1 MKYRFRFQ
9 NTRGIKYLWLAALSP
24 LLALVLVS
32 VLDIRDSLFVLGI
45 VLVPLVLAFY
55 LFARKSGARDEITVD
70 DEGLT
75 SDWFGRINYA
85 SIEKAEGGSWKR
97 TPPSLQLKLRNGH
110 KVTWLLSWSGSVFNS
125 REDAAVF
132 SLFTEVLTGKMN
144 KKEVASGDAS
154 KSEVPYSKVA
164 AQVEQAVQKN
174 RKGQSWFF
182 PVSLVFAVLALVRTC
197 GKDWFHRKD
206 PDFAAIA
213 RYEKQQLQANMA
225 KVKEIME
232 EKTMHYGAIYLYT
245 NDTAARI
252 VLLPDIE
259 LAEAAP
265 QLALFQNVM
274 MNDSLEKFIQHPDEY
289 DIVTMLVTGNG
300 EAKPMQKSI
309 FNKKDSAGRYLY
321 FRIFVPGNGYPKT
334 DQKRIAAVSDTAH
347 KPDLQFVTA
356 IPLYDTIKLSK
367 AIDEALPNTL
377 MLLAQLRFNTGCK
390 VYITGSA
397 HDSIPETVF
406 RKVMLVF
413 DAQRKL
419 VKADSIPFVFKT
431 WQRNSLQY

>member
-9 NTRGIKYLWLAALSP
+9 NPRGFKYLWLAALSP

-55 LFARKSGARDEITVD
+55 LFARKSRARDEITVD

-144 KKEVASGDAS
+144 KKEVAAGYPS
-154 KSEVPYSKVA
+154 KQAAPYSTAA

-206 PDFAAIA
+206 PDFAAVA
-213 RYEKQQLQANMA
+213 RYQKQEFEQNFTKAREVMA
-225 KVKEIME
+225 TKVAG
-232 EKTMHYGAIYLYT
+232 YGPIYLFT
-245 NDTAARI
+245 NDTAAHI
-252 VLLPDIE
+252 ELLPDIQLE
-259 LAEAAP
+259 EMAP
-265 QLALFQNVM
+265 QLSIFRNGVM
-274 MNDSLEKFIQHPDEY
+274 SDSLKKFIEQPDDY
-289 DIVTMLVTGNG
+289 GVITMVATGDG
-300 EAKPMQKSI
+300 KCKPMEKSVL
-309 FNKKDSAGRYLY
+309 NKKDSTNRYVY
-321 FRIFVPGNGYPKT
+321 FRIFVPRNGYPQ
-334 DQKRIAAVSDTAH
+334 DARRHLSGGRDTANGR
-347 KPDLQFVTA
+347 DLNLSVG
-356 IPLYDTIKLSK
+356 IPVYDTSKL
-367 AIDEALPNTL
+367 AEAFDHALPNTH
-377 MLLAQLRFNTGCK
+377 MLLAQLRFNSGCK
-390 VYITGSA
+390 IYITGSA
-397 HDSIPETVF
+397 HDSIPETLF
-406 RKVMLVF
+406 LKVMAMVNK
-413 DAQRKL
+413 QRKE
-419 VKADSIPFVFKT
+419 VKADSVKFVLKT
-431 WQRNSLQY
+431 WHQGRMQR